1 MNRSIALVLVLAVG
15 CVAACGEDAETIAG
29 PELSNTRLPR
39 DDRSAVVCHGAG
51 RHSRLLE
58 VPASALESHR
68 RHGDY
73 VARLEV
79 DPADPNIGDG
89 VRFARITDAL
99 DVARAI
105 RVARNEDESATCRIT
120 IDVAPGVFTGSFDPG
135 VSAQLERF
143 PLLIDVPAITMRGA
157 FRMAVDRQ
165 GRATGESRSGQAT
178 TLASDR
184 PIVFSPGT
192 EAMIIVAGHP
202 GGFRGNDVAIEGF
215 EFRVPSEEGSSGG
228 VGILSLRVTGLAI
241 LGNRF
246 DPGLTTGADLRATSA
261 HVTWNFASELGL
273 NCTLCLAGPG
283 EYVAFG
289 NRLLDNG
296 LGGIYVSAA
305 VDHLPFSLGAA
316 PVADVEPYVL
326 PAAASVNAELIN
338 NDIRGHVR
346 RPIGFAVRVLA
357 LGPASSDVRQ
367 SSRVTLSGNEL
378 TGNTFGLIL
387 DAGFPKSG
395 TLLRGDLD
403 VTLLGNRIAGNCLNN
418 LLVAFTRH
426 TGALGTTTN
435 PYLLDSSYRLS
446 LGGDLPWSEAWYS
459 HPEGLG
465 NSLRVDGVDIGP
477 GANVAYDPTQLCP

>member
-1 MNRSIALVLVLAVG
+1 MNRSTAFALLLAV
-15 CVAACGEDAETIAG
+15 CCLAACGEHTDTIAG
-29 PELSNTRLPR
+29 PELSNSRLPQEY
-39 DDRSAVVCHGAG
+39 RSAVVCHGAG
-51 RHSRLLE
+51 PHSRLLE
-58 VPASALESHR
+58 VPSSALESHR

-79 DPADPNIGDG
+79 DPADPTIGDG

-105 RVARNEDESATCRIT
+105 RVARNEVESAACRIT

-135 VSAQLERF
+135 VPAHLERF
-143 PLLIDVPAITMRGA
+143 PLLIDVPAITLRGA
-157 FRMAVDRQ
+157 FRMAVDGQ

-192 EAMIIVAGHP
+192 EAMVLVAGHP
-202 GGFRGNDVAIEGF
+202 GGFRGNDVAIEGL
-215 EFRVPSEEGSSGG
+215 EFRAPSAGGNSGG
-228 VGILSLRVTGLAI
+228 VAILSLRVTGLAI
-241 LGNRF
+241 RGNRF

-261 HVTWNFASELGL
+261 HVTLNFATDLGL

-283 EYVAFG
+283 DYLALG
-289 NRLLDNG
+289 NRLLNGG

-305 VDHLPFSLGAA
+305 VDHLPFSLGSA

-326 PAAASVNAELIN
+326 PATASVNAELIN

-346 RPIGFAVRVLA
+346 RPIGFAVRILA

-367 SSRVTLSGNEL
+367 SSRVYLTDNEL

-403 VTLLGNRIAGNCLNN
+403 VSLRGNRISGNCLNN

-435 PYLLDSSYRLS
+435 PYLLDSSYRVR

-459 HPEGLG
+459 NPDGQG
-465 NSLRVDGVDIGP
+465 NTLRVDGAVIGP
-477 GANVAYDPTQLCP
+477 GANVAYDPTHVCP